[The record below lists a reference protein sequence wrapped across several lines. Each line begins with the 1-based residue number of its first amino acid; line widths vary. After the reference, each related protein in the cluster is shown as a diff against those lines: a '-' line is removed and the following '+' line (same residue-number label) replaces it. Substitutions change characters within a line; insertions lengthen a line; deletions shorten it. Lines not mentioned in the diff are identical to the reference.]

1 MIFRCSSLAKLMTN
15 PRNKSESLSETAK
28 SYIKQLAKEN
38 FYGYTSKVETKQMRK
53 GTEYEME
60 SISLVNSVWFGSNF
74 VKNQLRE
81 TQGYLSGHPDIITDD
96 SIIDDSIIDDSI
108 IEIKTSWSLETFPAL
123 PEDADSYEW
132 QVRGY
137 MHLFNKPR
145 AFVIFCMI
153 DTDDELLSD
162 WDNRDIHKVSHIDPT
177 KRITVVQYERDEMKE
192 ELMLSRLRD
201 ASEFYSQ
208 YMQQLNNK

>member
-28 SYIKQLAKEN
+28 SYIKQVAKEN

-60 SISLVNSVWFGSNF
+60 SIALVNSVWFGSNF

-96 SIIDDSIIDDSI
+96 SIID
-108 IEIKTSWSLETFPAL
+108 IKTSWSLETFPAL
-123 PEDADSYEW
+123 AEDADSYEW

-177 KRITVVQYERDEMKE
+177 KRITVVNYERDVVLE

>member
-28 SYIKQLAKEN
+28 SYIRKMAKEN
-38 FYGYTSKVETKQMRK
+38 FYGYTSKFETKEMRK

-60 SISLVNSVWFGSNF
+60 SIALVNSVWFGSNF

-96 SIIDDSIIDDSI
+96 SIID
-108 IEIKTSWSLETFPAL
+108 IKTSWSLETFPAL

-153 DTDDELLSD
+153 DTDDELLTE

-177 KRITVVQYERDEMKE
+177 KRITVIQYDRDDLLE

>member
-38 FYGYTSKVETKQMRK
+38 FYGYTSKIETKQMRK

-60 SISLVNSVWFGSNF
+60 SIALVNSVWFGSNF

-96 SIIDDSIIDDSI
+96 SIID
-108 IEIKTSWSLETFPAL
+108 IKTSWSLDTFPAL

-177 KRITVVQYERDEMKE
+177 KRITVVNYERDGVLE

>member
-38 FYGYTSKVETKQMRK
+38 FYGYTSKIETKQMRK

-60 SISLVNSVWFGSNF
+60 SIALVNSVWFGSNF

-96 SIIDDSIIDDSI
+96 SIID
-108 IEIKTSWSLETFPAL
+108 IKTSWSLETFPAL

-153 DTDDELLSD
+153 DTDDELLTD

-177 KRITVVQYERDEMKE
+177 KRITVIQYDRDDVLE

>member
-38 FYGYTSKVETKQMRK
+38 FYGYTSKIETKQMRK

-60 SISLVNSVWFGSNF
+60 SIALVNSVWFGSNF
-74 VKNQLRE
+74 IKNQLRE

-96 SIIDDSIIDDSI
+96 SIID
-108 IEIKTSWSLETFPAL
+108 IKTSWSLESFPAL

-145 AFVIFCMI
+145 ASVIFCMI

-177 KRITVVQYERDEMKE
+177 KRITVVNYERDGVLE

>member
-1 MIFRCSSLAKLMTN
+1 MIFRCSSLPKLMTN
-15 PRNKSESLSETAK
+15 PRKKSESLSETAK
-28 SYIKQLAKEN
+28 SLSDTAKSYIKKLAKEN

-60 SISLVNSVWFGSNF
+60 SIALVNSVWFGSNF

-81 TQGYLSGHPDIITDD
+81 NQGYLSGHPDIITDD
-96 SIIDDSIIDDSI
+96 SIID
-108 IEIKTSWSLETFPAL
+108 IKTSWSLETFPAL

-145 AFVIFCMI
+145 ASVIFCMI

-208 YMQQLNNK
+208 YMQQLINK

>member
-60 SISLVNSVWFGSNF
+60 SIALVNSVWFGSNF

-96 SIIDDSIIDDSI
+96 SIID
-108 IEIKTSWSLETFPAL
+108 IKTSWSLETFPAL

-153 DTDDELLSD
+153 DTDDELLTD

-177 KRITVVQYERDEMKE
+177 KRITVIQYDRDDVLE
-192 ELMLSRLRD
+192 ELMLSRLRA

>member
-28 SYIKQLAKEN
+28 SYIKQVAKEN

-60 SISLVNSVWFGSNF
+60 SIALVNSVWFGSNF

-96 SIIDDSIIDDSI
+96 SIID
-108 IEIKTSWSLETFPAL
+108 IKTSWSLETFPAL

-153 DTDDELLSD
+153 DTDDELLTD
-162 WDNRDIHKVSHIDPT
+162 WDNRDIHKVSHIDPS
-177 KRITVVQYERDEMKE
+177 KRITVIQYDRDDLLE

>member
-28 SYIKQLAKEN
+28 TYIKQLAKEN

-60 SISLVNSVWFGSNF
+60 SIALVNSVWFGSNF

-96 SIIDDSIIDDSI
+96 FIID
-108 IEIKTSWSLETFPAL
+108 IKTSWSLETFPAL

-177 KRITVVQYERDEMKE
+177 KRITVVNYERDGVLE

>member
-28 SYIKQLAKEN
+28 SYIKQVAKEN

-60 SISLVNSVWFGSNF
+60 SIALVNSVWFGSNF

-96 SIIDDSIIDDSI
+96 SIID
-108 IEIKTSWSLETFPAL
+108 IKTSWSLETFPAL
-123 PEDADSYEW
+123 AEDADSYEW

-153 DTDDELLSD
+153 DTDDELLTD

-177 KRITVVQYERDEMKE
+177 KRITVIQYDRDDVLE

>member
-38 FYGYTSKVETKQMRK
+38 FYGYSSKIETKQMRK

-96 SIIDDSIIDDSI
+96 SIID
-108 IEIKTSWSLETFPAL
+108 IKTSWSLETFPAL

-177 KRITVVQYERDEMKE
+177 KRITVIQYERDGVLE

-201 ASEFYSQ
+201 ASEYYSQ

>member
-1 MIFRCSSLAKLMTN
+1 MICRCSSLAKLMTK
-15 PRNKSESLSETAK
+15 PRNESESLSETAK

-96 SIIDDSIIDDSI
+96 SIID
-108 IEIKTSWSLETFPAL
+108 IKTSWSLETFPAL
-123 PEDADSYEW
+123 PKDADSYEW

-162 WDNRDIHKVSHIDPT
+162 WDNRDIHKVSHIDPA
-177 KRITVVQYERDEMKE
+177 KRITVVPYERDMIKE
-192 ELMLSRLRD
+192 DMMREKLIA
-201 ASEFYSQ
+201 ASEYYSQ
-208 YMQQLNNK
+208 YIEQLNNK

>member
-28 SYIKQLAKEN
+28 SYIKQVAKEN

-60 SISLVNSVWFGSNF
+60 SIALVNSVWFGSNF
-74 VKNQLRE
+74 IKNQLRE

-96 SIIDDSIIDDSI
+96 SIID
-108 IEIKTSWSLETFPAL
+108 IKTSWSLETFPAL

-177 KRITVVQYERDEMKE
+177 KRITVVNYERDGVLE

>member
-28 SYIKQLAKEN
+28 SYIKQVAKEN
-38 FYGYTSKVETKQMRK
+38 FYNYTSKIETKQMRK

-60 SISLVNSVWFGSNF
+60 SIALVNSVWFGSNF
-74 VKNQLRE
+74 VKNIQRK
-81 TQGYLSGHPDIITDD
+81 TTGYLTGHPDIITDD
-96 SIIDDSIIDDSI
+96 SIID
-108 IEIKTSWSLETFPAL
+108 IKTSWSLETFPAL
-123 PEDADSYEW
+123 ADDADSYEW

-137 MHLFNKPR
+137 MYLFDKPR

-153 DTDDELLSD
+153 DTDDELLTD
-162 WDNRDIHKVSHIDPT
+162 WDNRDVHKVSHIDPT
-177 KRITVVQYERDEMKE
+177 KRITVVQYERDELME

-208 YMQQLNNK
+208 YMQQLINK

>member
-60 SISLVNSVWFGSNF
+60 SIALVNSVWFGSNF

-96 SIIDDSIIDDSI
+96 SIID
-108 IEIKTSWSLETFPAL
+108 IKTSWSLETFPAL

-153 DTDDELLSD
+153 DTDDDLLSD

-177 KRITVVQYERDEMKE
+177 KRITVVNYERDGVLE